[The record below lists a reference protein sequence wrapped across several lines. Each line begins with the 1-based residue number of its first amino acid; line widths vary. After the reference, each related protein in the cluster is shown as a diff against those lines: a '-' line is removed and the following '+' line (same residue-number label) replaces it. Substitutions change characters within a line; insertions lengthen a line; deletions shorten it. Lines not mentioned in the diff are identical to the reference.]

1 VSCTVL
7 SVRRPGSL
15 VVVFSI
21 CAFMVKI
28 LLSVPVLG
36 KAAVF
41 RLLWKTIL
49 EPLGNQFGTESV
61 PVGSW

>member
-1 VSCTVL
+1 
-7 SVRRPGSL
+7 L